1 MRKTKVI
8 FIKNAIT
15 LTATSLLLRA
25 VGMFFRAWLAGT
37 IGSEGIG
44 LYGQIFSVYM
54 LFYGLSS
61 SGLNLAVTR
70 LVSEE
75 LVLGGR
81 RGAGLVM
88 KRCMLAAAII
98 SLSFAALI
106 FFGADFISVKLLG
119 DTRVQPALKI
129 LPLSL
134 PFSSLCSCIKGYFM
148 ARKKSAPGSLSQLL
162 EEAVRMG
169 VIMSLAVNAA
179 KKGLKHACCVVVFG
193 DTIAEVSS
201 CLLVYI
207 IYLFDK
213 RKIKPENAQNIPKD
227 SVLKKIFHI
236 AMPVSV
242 GRGLNS
248 LLRTAETF
256 MVPTGLQ
263 KYGLDRDASLSVF
276 GLVKGMALPLLF
288 FPASLLNAMATLLIP
303 EMSEAVAGEKSYKI
317 KYAVEKSLNII
328 LLTSI
333 PFAAL
338 FFFGGDSFGRL
349 IYKDN
354 EVGGIIKL
362 LSPLV
367 PLMYIDSISDGLLKG
382 LDQQNITF
390 RNSLID
396 SISRLVLIFLT
407 LPIFGTA
414 GFIGIMYLSNLFTSL
429 LNLTRLIKIS
439 KARISIFKK
448 AFLPLLFAFVSC
460 YISNSFLSFINLPD
474 FFFCLLFSVLSL
486 SSYAILTLSTGCFSK
501 NDI

>member
-1 MRKTKVI
+1 MRKSKVI

-15 LTATSLLLRA
+15 LTITSLLLRGI
-25 VGMFFRAWLAGT
+25 GMFFRAWLAGT
-37 IGSEGIG
+37 IGSDGIG

-81 RGAGLVM
+81 RGANLVV
-88 KRCMLAAAII
+88 KRCMLAATVI
-98 SLSFAALI
+98 SLFFAALI
-106 FFGADFISVKLLG
+106 FFGADFISIKLLG
-119 DTRVQPALKI
+119 DARVQPALKI

-134 PFSSLCSCIKGYFM
+134 PFSCACSCMKGYFM
-148 ARKKSAPGSLSQLL
+148 ARKKSAPGSMAQLL

-169 VIMSLAVNAA
+169 IIMSLAASAV
-179 KKGLKHACCVVVFG
+179 KKGLRYACSVVIFG
-193 DTIAEVSS
+193 DTVAEACS

-207 IYLFDK
+207 MFVIDK
-213 RKIKPENAQNIPKD
+213 RKIKPENAQNITKEA
-227 SVLKKIFHI
+227 LFQKIFHI
-236 AMPVSV
+236 AMPISV

-248 LLRTAETF
+248 VLRTVETF
-256 MVPTGLQ
+256 MVPAGLQ
-263 KYGLDRDASLSVF
+263 KYGLSRDASLSVF

-338 FFFGGDSFGRL
+338 FFFGGDAFGRL
-349 IYKDN
+349 IYKDS
-354 EVGGIIKL
+354 EVGSIIKL

-390 RNSLID
+390 RNSTID
-396 SISRLVLIFLT
+396 SAARLVLIFFT
-407 LPIFGTA
+407 LPLFGTA

-429 LNLTRLIKIS
+429 SNLTRLIKVS
-439 KARISIFKK
+439 KAQVNIFKK
-448 AFLPLLFAFVSC
+448 AVLPILFAFACGYV
-460 YISNSFLSFINLPD
+460 SNSLLSFLNLPD
-474 FFFCLLFSVLSL
+474 FFFCLLLSALSL
-486 SSYAILTLSTGCFSK
+486 SSYAILTLSTGCFGK